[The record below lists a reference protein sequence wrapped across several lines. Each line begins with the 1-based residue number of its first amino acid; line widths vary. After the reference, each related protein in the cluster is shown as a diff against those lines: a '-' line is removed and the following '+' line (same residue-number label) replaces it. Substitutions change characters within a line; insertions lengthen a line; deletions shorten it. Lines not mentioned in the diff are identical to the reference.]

1 MPPKKAIQ
9 QTVNT
14 LENVSVVM
22 NMQADGATQILAE
35 ALLAQA
41 KANRATSEAMQ
52 KLAGTLKPIYVCA
65 IKVSNS
71 GIDI

>member
-41 KANRATSEAMQ
+41 KANQATSEAMQ
-52 KLAGTLKPIYVCA
+52 KLAGTLKPIDVCA